1 MIVTKARDNQL
12 ISLTRELALWL
23 MKTPRNGKERGLI
36 VYVDNQLSKS
46 KRFDAEGLERDNP
59 ELFEPIPRRY
69 SRTSSS
75 VSLAPLSSQSESIP
89 KRMTPLE
96 QLNGDSSLRR
106 KEENEGQLR
115 YWTNE
120 MCSSSP
126 HLFDFVVTLGGDG
139 TVLYV
144 SWLFRKSFTLIQS
157 LRSITDAKFRSNREN
172 RSANYSNLSRF
183 TRISL

>member
-36 VYVDNQLSKS
+36 VYVDSQLSKS
-46 KRFDAEGLERDNP
+46 KRFNAEGLERDNP
-59 ELFEPIPRRY
+59 ELFKPIPRRY

-75 VSLAPLSSQSESIP
+75 VSLGPLSQSESIP
-89 KRMTPLE
+89 KRMSPLE
-96 QLNGDSSLRR
+96 QLNGDSSSSNK

-144 SWLFRKSFTLIQS
+144 SWLFRKLFSYSTRRRI
-157 LRSITDAKFRSNREN
+157 
-172 RSANYSNLSRF
+172 ANVVL
-183 TRISL
+183 